1 MNKQQVLNKIN
12 NSLYELSRALDK
24 QYRGKVFAVS
34 NETKI
39 DCFYKTKRGAE
50 GYIRRNEGFS
60 YYDEQTME
68 MYYPYDT
75 LEITE
80 IKIDELT
87 NYDNAELWE
96 KELTEF
102 LGWKQY
108 EVEWFVNCY
117 IDKVTDETLKVD
129 ILKSAKCIKEKGKFT
144 KFAHKKEKE
153 VLHVCHVFADIIVK
167 TKEGKFEIID
177 NQSYLYSIE
186 NGKKQ
191 IKSNYIYDV
200 GDYIL
205 NNCIEISICDKNE
218 NLSINSLNQKQF
230 LSIIDFIKAKENGV
244 MVISELRYLSD
255 GILAN
260 LLIQLGH
267 EGTLTYTM
275 TEKLLYNL
283 LEFCIQGEYTNYKN
297 WIDVWLAYKEQ
308 HKIAG

>member
-12 NSLYELSRALDK
+12 NSLYELTRALDK

-34 NETKI
+34 NETRI

-50 GYIRRNEGFS
+50 GYIKRNKGFS

-68 MYYPYDT
+68 MCYPYDT
-75 LEITE
+75 LKITE

-87 NYDNAELWE
+87 DYDNAELWE

-102 LGWKQY
+102 LGWKQD
-108 EVEWFVNCY
+108 EVDWFVDCY
-117 IDKVTDETLKVD
+117 IDKVTDETLKTD
-129 ILKSAKCIKEKGKFT
+129 ILKSVKSIKQYDKFT

-153 VLHVCHVFADIIVK
+153 VLTICNAFCNIILK
-167 TKEGKFEIID
+167 TKEGNFEIID
-177 NQSYLYSIE
+177 NQSHLYNVE

-191 IKSNYIYDV
+191 IKLNRIYNATE
-200 GDYIL
+200 YIL
-205 NNCIEISICDKNE
+205 NNCTEISMYNEGE
-218 NLSINSLNQKQF
+218 NLSIDSLNKKDF
-230 LSIIDFIKAKENGV
+230 LSIMEFVKSKENSA
-244 MVISELRYLSD
+244 MIIPELRYLSD
-255 GILAN
+255 GTLAN
-260 LLIQLGH
+260 LLTQLGH
-267 EGTLTYTM
+267 EGTVTYTM

-308 HKIAG
+308 HKMAG